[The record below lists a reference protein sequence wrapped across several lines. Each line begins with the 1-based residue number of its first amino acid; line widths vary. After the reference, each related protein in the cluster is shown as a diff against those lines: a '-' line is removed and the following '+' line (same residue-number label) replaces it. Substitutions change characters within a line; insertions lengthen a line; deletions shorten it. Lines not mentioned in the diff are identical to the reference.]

1 MFPPDSD
8 GKNLNSH
15 QGGGETEIG
24 KVSANEVDIRR
35 KDLLPVYDNFH
46 SVYTSMRNR
55 YVTSLTASHL
65 INCVCQ

>member
-55 YVTSLTASHL
+55 
-65 INCVCQ
+65 